1 MNKKRFLT
9 ALKKRLY
16 KLPYR
21 EIRER
26 INFYSEIIDDR
37 IEEGLTEEE
46 AVADVGSVE
55 EIAKQ
60 ILSDENYNGDIKT
73 RKKAVSPWQIVLLIV
88 GSPVWLPILIA
99 IFVVIWSIVI
109 SLWAVEIP
117 FFIIGF
123 ISKYLLIVCIAIGK
137 FTAIVTKKCFEGI
150 GRLFSA

>member
-1 MNKKRFLT
+1 MNKKKFLT

-26 INFYSEIIDDR
+26 ISFYSEIIDDR

-60 ILSDENYNGDIKT
+60 ILSDSNYNGDIKT

-99 IFVVIWSIVI
+99 IFAVIWSIVI
-109 SLWAVEIP
+109 TLWAVEIP

-123 ISKYLLIVCIAIGK
+123 IAM
-137 FTAIVTKKCFEGI
+137 IVTLPLIIKSDKIALLGKI
-150 GRLFSA
+150 ALGA